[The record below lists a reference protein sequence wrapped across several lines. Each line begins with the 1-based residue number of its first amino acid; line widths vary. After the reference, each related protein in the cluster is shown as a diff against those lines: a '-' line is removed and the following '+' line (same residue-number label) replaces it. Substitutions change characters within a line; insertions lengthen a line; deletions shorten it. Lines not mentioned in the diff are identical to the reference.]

1 MSEQLLRQIAND
13 ISEMRKRIVS
23 LEQSV
28 EEINTDMHEVR
39 PEYLKKLEKIDM
51 EETVSKEKIEKKF
64 GVKF

>member
-64 GVKF
+64 GVKL

>member
-1 MSEQLLRQIAND
+1 
-13 ISEMRKRIVS
+13 MRKRIVS